1 MFNVG
6 CFHIDGPINYEVMEE
21 EDDQWCYYSGM
32 PSPMAYVKCD
42 ECGELLDECECD
54 ETKPVI

>member
-6 CFHIDGPINYEVMEE
+6 CFHIDGTINYEVM

-32 PSPMAYVKCD
+32 PSPMAYVKC
-42 ECGELLDECECD
+42 GELLEECECD
-54 ETKPVI
+54 ENNPVI

>member
-1 MFNVG
+1 MFDVG
-6 CFHIDGPINYEVMEE
+6 CFHIDGTINYEVM

-42 ECGELLDECECD
+42 ECGELLDECEC
-54 ETKPVI
+54 ENKLE